1 MARQANQKLKM
12 LYLLEILRRETDEEH
27 PLTLKQIIDLLAQK
41 GISAERKSL
50 YDDIEQLRLLG
61 EDIITIRD
69 TAVRYY
75 IGERTL
81 DIPQLRLLVDAVQS
95 SRFITR
101 KKSEELIR
109 RLESLTSRHLAGQLQ
124 REVVV
129 SGRIKNMNESIY
141 YNVDSLQ
148 SAITAGRQVTFQY
161 FDWGMDKKQ
170 HLRHDGA
177 LYTVSP
183 WAMVW
188 DDENYYLV
196 AYHSEKGTLRHYR
209 VDRMLRIAVTDLPR
223 EGETAFRSHDLA
235 AYSRQTF
242 GMFGGQEQWVTLR
255 CHKRMAGIMLDRFG
269 SETTFIPDGEN
280 HFTARVPVVVSPP
293 FFAWLSGFE
302 QDIRLISPTSVAQEY
317 VAYLTDIL
325 AGYANG

>member
-61 EDIITIRD
+61 EDIIAVRD

-161 FDWGMDKKQ
+161 FDWGVDKKQ
-170 HLRHDGA
+170 HLRHGGA

-196 AYHSEKGTLRHYR
+196 AYNSKTGTLRHYR

-223 EGETAFRSHDLA
+223 EGEAAFRSHDLA

-242 GMFGGQEQWVTLR
+242 GMFGGEEQWVTLR

-269 SETTFIPDGEN
+269 SETAFIPDGEEF
-280 HFTARVPVVVSPP
+280 FTARVPVVVSPP

-302 QDIRLISPTSVAQEY
+302 RDIRLVAPAAVAEEY

-325 AGYANG
+325 QGYTH